1 MMKKGKSL
9 LTGSAKSRTSS
20 LTSSQTRTYL
30 KGTVTAKRVVI
41 PASEVESKTDIHP
54 LNPRNQ
60 EALTLDAVRDIFPS
74 ICENGVNQE
83 GVAVRCPTTGKL
95 LLLDASRR
103 RFSCI
108 NGGVDLPLWELQ
120 EDVRDDQM
128 LGIIN
133 DSQEVKRW
141 SYPEHARY
149 LLTIA
154 ERQGI
159 DVENTKVEDLAAA
172 LSIGRESLRKRLEAN
187 NVELSMRKVF
197 VDFEGIPN
205 SFYSKLAKH
214 QRALIKAGKEID
226 KSMAEFKKNLT
237 GLSKDVSESQR
248 ETLDLLESFVVE
260 NTTGKPK
267 KATWETNKLAEFDD
281 KNAYAK
287 VSRSADRNMVKFEFS
302 RIGSEKMNKIDSY
315 IKRVLSGDE

>member
-1 MMKKGKSL
+1 MKKGKSL
-9 LTGSAKSRTSS
+9 LTGSAKSRTSI
-20 LTSSQTRTYL
+20 LTSNQTRTYL
-30 KGTVTAKRVVI
+30 NGAVTAKRVVI
-41 PASEVESKTDIHP
+41 PASEVELKTDIHP

-74 ICENGVNQE
+74 IYENGVNQE
-83 GVAVRCPTTGKL
+83 GVAVRCPITGKL

-108 NGGVDLPLWELQ
+108 KGGVDLPLWELQ
-120 EDVRDDQM
+120 EDVSDDQM

-154 ERQGI
+154 ERKGI
-159 DVENTKVEDLAAA
+159 DVENTKIEDLATA
-172 LSIGRESLRKRLEAN
+172 LSIGRESLRKRIEAH
-187 NVELSMRKVF
+187 NVDLSMRKVF

-205 SFYSKLAKH
+205 SFYGTLAKY
-214 QRALIKAGKEID
+214 QRAILKDGKKVNELMKKFKA
-226 KSMAEFKKNLT
+226 NLPE
-237 GLSKDVSESQR
+237 LSDDVSESQR
-248 ETLDLLESFVVE
+248 NTLNLLKAFVEE

-267 KATWETNKLAEFDD
+267 KAVWTTSKLAEFEN
-281 KNAYAK
+281 KNTYAK
-287 VSRSADRNMVKFEFS
+287 VSRSADRNTIKFELS
-302 RIGSEKMNKIDSY
+302 RVGAEKMKKIEVY
-315 IKRVLSGDE
+315 IKRVLSSD